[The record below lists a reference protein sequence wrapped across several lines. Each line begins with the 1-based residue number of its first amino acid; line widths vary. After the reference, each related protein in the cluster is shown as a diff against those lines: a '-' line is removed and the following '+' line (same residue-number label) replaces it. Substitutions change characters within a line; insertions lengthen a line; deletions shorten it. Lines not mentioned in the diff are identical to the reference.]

1 MNLNGIGLE
10 VFESSGYAD
19 PREDEGTLVDQE
31 QEENGNNEKM

>member
-19 PREDEGTLVDQE
+19 PREDEETLVDQE
-31 QEENGNNEKM
+31 NEDNENL

>member
-31 QEENGNNEKM
+31 NGNNEKM

>member
-10 VFESSGYAD
+10 VFENSGYAD

-31 QEENGNNEKM
+31 KEYNENL

>member
-31 QEENGNNEKM
+31 QEEKEDNENL

>member
-31 QEENGNNEKM
+31 NEDNENL